1 MPFMRI
7 LGIDPGLGRVG
18 FGLLEVTS
26 GRYERAGGLSAGPT
40 QPAGPFGPCEWGIIA
55 TSKDKPTGARLQEIY
70 QDMRTLVEHTRPDA
84 VSIERLFYFRNA
96 TTLVPVAQ
104 ARGVILLVIDH
115 FGLPVYE
122 YTPMQV
128 KQAVTG
134 SGKSKKGEVQDLL
147 ITLLALD
154 RKPTPDD
161 AADALALAVCHY
173 NHAGCLAALAPG

>member
-18 FGLLEVTS
+18 FGLLEITS
-26 GRYERAGGLSAGPT
+26 GRYEKSVGQAS
-40 QPAGPFGPCEWGIIA
+40 GPFGPCEWGIIA
-55 TSKDKPTGARLQEIY
+55 TSKDKPVGARLQEIY
-70 QDMRTLVEHTRPDA
+70 RDMRTLLEHTRPD
-84 VSIERLFYFRNA
+84 VISIERLFYFRNA

-104 ARGVILLVIDH
+104 ARGIILLVIEH
-115 FGLPVYE
+115 FELPVYE

-134 SGKSKKGEVQDLL
+134 SGKSKKGEIQDLL

-173 NHAGCLAALAPG
+173 NHAGCLMAEDPIISSRF